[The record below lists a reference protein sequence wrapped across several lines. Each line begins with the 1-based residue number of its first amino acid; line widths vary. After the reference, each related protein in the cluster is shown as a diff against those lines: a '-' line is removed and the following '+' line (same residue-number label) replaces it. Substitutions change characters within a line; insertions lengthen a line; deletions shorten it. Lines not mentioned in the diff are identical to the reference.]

1 MLNKTILMGRLTK
14 DVELKYS
21 NSNVAFARFTVAVNR
36 EFIKEGEERQADFI
50 ICKAFGKT
58 AEFVSKYFS
67 KGKMIS
73 LVGRIQTG
81 SYEKDGTK
89 VFTTDV
95 MVEKVYFCGDSGK
108 ANNENVAPSE
118 GFVPVSDTEDLPF

>member
-1 MLNKTILMGRLTK
+1 MNKAILMGRLTK

-21 NSNVAFARFTVAVNR
+21 NGNVAFTSFTVAVNR
-36 EFIKEGEERQADFI
+36 EFTKEGEERQADFI

-58 AEFVSKYFS
+58 AEFVSKYFN
-67 KGKMIS
+67 KGRMIN

-81 SYEKDGTK
+81 SYEKDGSK

-95 MVEKVYFCGDSGK
+95 IVEKVYFCGDGSK
-108 ANNENVAPSE
+108 STNPQDVAPNQ
-118 GFVPVSDTEDLPF
+118 GFVPITNEVLPF

>member
-1 MLNKTILMGRLTK
+1 MNKAILMGRLTK

-21 NSNVAFARFTVAVNR
+21 NGNVAFTSFTVAVNR
-36 EFIKEGEERQADFI
+36 EFTKEGEERQADFI

-58 AEFVSKYFS
+58 AEFVSKYFN
-67 KGKMIS
+67 KGRMIN

-81 SYEKDGTK
+81 SYEKDGSK

-95 MVEKVYFCGDSGK
+95 IVEKVYFCGDGSK
-108 ANNENVAPSE
+108 STNPEDVAPNQ
-118 GFVPVSDTEDLPF
+118 GFVPITNEELPF

>member
-1 MLNKTILMGRLTK
+1 MNKAILMGRLTK

-21 NSNVAFARFTVAVNR
+21 NGNVAFTSFTVAVNR
-36 EFIKEGEERQADFI
+36 EFTKEGEERQADFI

-58 AEFVSKYFS
+58 AEFVSKYFN
-67 KGKMIS
+67 KGRMIN

-81 SYEKDGTK
+81 SYEKDGSK

-95 MVEKVYFCGDSGK
+95 IVEKVYFCGGGSKSTNPED
-108 ANNENVAPSE
+108 VAPNQ
-118 GFVPVSDTEDLPF
+118 GFVPITNEELPF